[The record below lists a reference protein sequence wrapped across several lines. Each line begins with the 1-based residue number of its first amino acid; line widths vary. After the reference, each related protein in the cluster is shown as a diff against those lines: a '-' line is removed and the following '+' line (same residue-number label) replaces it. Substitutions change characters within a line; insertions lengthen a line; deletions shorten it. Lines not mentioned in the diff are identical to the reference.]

1 MIFVTVGSE
10 KFPFDR
16 LIRILDN
23 AVKAG
28 RIKEDVFAQI
38 GNSAYVPSS
47 FEYCDFLAF
56 RDIIAFINKSDMVI
70 THAGV
75 GSILLCLSLGKHPVI
90 FPRLSAFGEH
100 LDDHQLEL
108 SKNLENTGKVLVAYD
123 EKGLLSKI
131 EGYMLG
137 GIVDRYELRADPI
150 KSGWCLVNYLQKII
164 EGTT

>member
-16 LIRILDN
+16 LIRILDD
-23 AVKAG
+23 AVRAG
-28 RIKEDVFAQI
+28 RIKKDIFAQI
-38 GNSAYVPSS
+38 GNSVYVPSS
-47 FEYCDFLAF
+47 FEYCDFLTF
-56 RDIIAFINKSDMVI
+56 RDIIAFIDKSDMVI

-75 GSILLCLSLGKHPVI
+75 GSILLCLKLGKTPII

-131 EGYMLG
+131 EGYMFG
-137 GIVDRYELRADPI
+137 NIVSRYELRVDHI
-150 KSGWCLVNYLQKII
+150 KSSLCLMNYLQKII
-164 EGTT
+164 QGTT